1 MATHGVDPAA
11 APPVPVAGAGTTDSP
26 PRQRQRP
33 LTRVRR
39 GAKAGVRRAVRTAA
53 RAADR
58 LRPPPQ
64 GMVVLLYH
72 QVGGPRPTAVNL
84 PVGLFTEQMEVLAAS
99 GRVRDLDAGL
109 GWLLGDADAGDAG
122 ATATSGDAPPVV
134 ITFDDGTPDVIE
146 HALPVMERLSLPF
159 VLYVA
164 TEWIDEGRSFWRDG
178 TVLDWEALREA
189 HSTGL
194 VTIGSHTHGHLWAN
208 VTPAGQYGAD
218 LDQATALIE
227 DNLGVHPEHFAYPM
241 AYPPTPEVA
250 REVRNRFASAALGEC
265 RANVRGATDP
275 YRLTRSPLQP
285 VDGMEGFHAKLAGGM
300 HLEDRVRSLAG
311 NVRFRLGGGRSSPGA
326 PPRRGA
332 TSPGSSA
339 S

>member
-1 MATHGVDPAA
+1 MATHGVEPADA
-11 APPVPVAGAGTTDSP
+11 PAPPGAGTAGRASQ
-26 PRQRQRP
+26 QREGP
-33 LTRVRR
+33 LHQVRR
-39 GAKAGVRRAVRTAA
+39 TAKAGARRAVRTAA
-53 RAADR
+53 RTADR

-99 GRVRDLDAGL
+99 QRVRDLDAGL
-109 GWLLGDADAGDAG
+109 EWLAGNGDASGSDA
-122 ATATSGDAPPVV
+122 TTSSGDAPPVV

-146 HALPVMERLSLPF
+146 HALPVMERLGLPF

-164 TEWIDEGRSFWRDG
+164 TQWIDEGRSFWRDG
-178 TVLDWEALREA
+178 TVLGWEGLREA

-208 VTPAGQYGAD
+208 VTPAAQYGAD
-218 LDQATALIE
+218 LDRATALLE
-227 DNLGVHPEHFAYPM
+227 DNLGVHPEHFAYPK

-250 REVRNRFASAALGEC
+250 AEVRRRFSSAALGEC

-285 VDGMEGFHAKLAGGM
+285 IDEMDGFHAKVAGGM

-332 TSPGSSA
+332 ARPGSAA